1 MMTRIPSLDPQEAT
15 LIEEQFTEII
25 SSVGTCEKILRT
37 PIPLGYTRYAVRFT
51 MIWLTLLPLALVR
64 TFAEFGTES
73 IDTSWWV
80 RGFQPELVIAILFL
94 SVVFLSIEDISV
106 QIEEPLCVLPLDL
119 HQKWLKR
126 DIVQMKRTSQL
137 VDEIVSYNHKN
148 HKDTSVEKKKNT
160 NTAAANV
167 TDNAGNNKQ
176 PPITERR
183 GPSFVRSIESLVSLT
198 ESD

>member
-1 MMTRIPSLDPQEAT
+1 
-15 LIEEQFTEII
+15 
-25 SSVGTCEKILRT
+25 
-37 PIPLGYTRYAVRFT
+37 

-148 HKDTSVEKKKNT
+148 HRDASVEKKKNT

-167 TDNAGNNKQ
+167 TNNADNNKQ

-198 ESD
+198 EGD